1 MYKKALMLAAALA
14 CNQSWA
20 FPFEVEE
27 KMQDVTVAVEPLDLG
42 DNTAAVVLHNHGTAD
57 AQCSV
62 RFRSGPGVPV
72 KRNARL
78 VAGQKTHVT
87 AGFNHEVIRMRV
99 NVQCKAAGK

>member
-1 MYKKALMLAAALA
+1 MYPKILILSAVLA
-14 CNQSWA
+14 CSQSWA

-27 KMQDVTVAVEPLDLG
+27 KMQDVAVTVEPLDLG
-42 DNTAAVVLHNHGTAD
+42 DNTAAVVLYNQGARS

-72 KRNARL
+72 RRNARL
-78 VAGQKTHVT
+78 AAGQKSHVT

-99 NVQCKAAGK
+99 SVQCKASGK